1 MCGQRRTL
9 CTAGLELRMEN
20 IMSKWSRK
28 FGKILTAA
36 GISAF
41 IAVSSLAVPME
52 ASAARAVTD
61 DIMIRNDAS
70 REAGA
75 IGSLQE
81 GEEVTI
87 LDAVQS
93 ADGYVWYYIQLE
105 NGNTGYV
112 RSDLIEASD
121 EELAAINS
129 GQPENEQTQE
139 AEPEEE
145 AEEPEQEPQEEPA
158 GQDQSTQ
165 EAAAAAATQA
175 PPAQT
180 PDGEYDATKDPNAK
194 FSVSYDTDESGNGE
208 WYVHNEDNGSKWKV
222 SDIQGQGGTAA
233 QTGGVAGIWRTLAIL
248 FGIIAVALAAFV
260 LFLLKSIRDGR
271 SKTTRGR
278 ALEAAASGYDDDGDD
293 SDDEY
298 YFDDDEEVSEDEDS
312 EDEDSADEKTSE
324 SEEAVEQKDRAD
336 LSENVS
342 DKKPVKTPDSTI
354 TMDVSSEP
362 EITEIPTEEIEAAIA
377 ATTAQYEKKISD
389 EGEKADTAPVQA
401 AEEEKSD
408 LNPPLKP
415 VSTGTDDDSEPEGS
429 EEEAEQE
436 EEVLEEEISEEEDY
450 SDEDY
455 EDEDYEDEDYE
466 DEDSDEYED
475 SDDDYED
482 DGYEDEDYEDDEL
495 EEEEADDAKGSR
507 SRSSSKGG
515 FFGFLKKMFGTDSS
529 EDAED
534 EGEDFDDY
542 DDEPEEHEFDE
553 FKEYPEDIDLLPRED
568 EPEEEEDPD
577 DEDGDYSD
585 QGADTA
591 GSERGRLSMQRV
603 MKNVS
608 YKEEEADFSDGDDL
622 SDSLFEDDDDMEYSF
637 ISNTRNKK

>member
-1 MCGQRRTL
+1 M
-9 CTAGLELRMEN
+9 AGIKLGMEN

-36 GISAF
+36 GVSAF
-41 IAVSSLAVPME
+41 IAVSSLTVPIE

-129 GQPENEQTQE
+129 GQPENEETQE

-145 AEEPEQEPQEEPA
+145 AEEPEQEPQEEPPA
-158 GQDQSTQ
+158 QDQSTQ
-165 EAAAAAATQA
+165 EAAAAATQTA
-175 PPAQT
+175 PAQT
-180 PDGEYDATKDPNAK
+180 PDGEYDATKDPNAN

-208 WYVHNEDNGSKWKV
+208 WYVHNDDNGSKWKV

-298 YFDDDEEVSEDEDS
+298 YFDDDVEVSEDEDS
-312 EDEDSADEKTSE
+312 EEEDSADEKTSE
-324 SEEAVEQKDRAD
+324 SEEAGEQKDSAD
-336 LSENVS
+336 LSEKES
-342 DKKPVKTPDSTI
+342 GGKPVNTPDSTI

-377 ATTAQYEKKISD
+377 ATTAQYEKNISD
-389 EGEKADTAPVQA
+389 EGDNADAAPVRA

-408 LNPPLKP
+408 LKSAPKP
-415 VSTGTDDDSEPEGS
+415 VTSGTDEDSEPES
-429 EEEAEQE
+429 PEKEAEQE
-436 EEVLEEEISEEEDY
+436 EEAPEEEDY
-450 SDEDY
+450 S
-455 EDEDYEDEDYE
+455 DEDYE

-482 DGYEDEDYEDDEL
+482 DGYEDEDYEDDEI
-495 EEEEADDAKGSR
+495 EEEDADDAKGSR
-507 SRSSSKGG
+507 PRSSSKGG

-553 FKEYPEDIDLLPRED
+553 FKEYPEDIDLLPREE

-577 DEDGDYSD
+577 DEDGDFSD
-585 QGADTA
+585 QGTDTA

>member
-81 GEEVTI
+81 GEKVTI

-145 AEEPEQEPQEEPA
+145 PEEPEQEPQEEPA

-298 YFDDDEEVSEDEDS
+298 YFDDDEEVS
-312 EDEDSADEKTSE
+312 
-324 SEEAVEQKDRAD
+324 
-336 LSENVS
+336 
-342 DKKPVKTPDSTI
+342 
-354 TMDVSSEP
+354 
-362 EITEIPTEEIEAAIA
+362 
-377 ATTAQYEKKISD
+377 
-389 EGEKADTAPVQA
+389 
-401 AEEEKSD
+401 
-408 LNPPLKP
+408 
-415 VSTGTDDDSEPEGS
+415 
-429 EEEAEQE
+429 
-436 EEVLEEEISEEEDY
+436 
-450 SDEDY
+450 
-455 EDEDYEDEDYE
+455 
-466 DEDSDEYED
+466 
-475 SDDDYED
+475 
-482 DGYEDEDYEDDEL
+482 DGCHHC
-495 EEEEADDAKGSR
+495 R
-507 SRSSSKGG
+507 
-515 FFGFLKKMFGTDSS
+515 
-529 EDAED
+529 
-534 EGEDFDDY
+534 
-542 DDEPEEHEFDE
+542 
-553 FKEYPEDIDLLPRED
+553 
-568 EPEEEEDPD
+568 
-577 DEDGDYSD
+577 
-585 QGADTA
+585 
-591 GSERGRLSMQRV
+591 
-603 MKNVS
+603 
-608 YKEEEADFSDGDDL
+608 
-622 SDSLFEDDDDMEYSF
+622 
-637 ISNTRNKK
+637 